1 MNTPRAVSVST
12 SPSTAI
18 WPRVGRISPAI
29 ALTSE
34 VLPEPERPNSAVSPP
49 PLSKAAASRKPP
61 RRCSPATLSMSY
73 LLDPL
78 DAPRGALDQRL
89 GGEQCQHRNRDR
101 DERQPQCREIA
112 ARHLDEH
119 VDRRRQCLGLAGN
132 VRDKGD
138 RRAEFAECPGKGPD
152 HAGEDA
158 RKG

>member
-1 MNTPRAVSVST
+1 MWRRRAGTNTPLAVSVST

-49 PLSKAAASRKPP
+49 PLSKAASSRKSP
-61 RRCSPATLSMSY
+61 RRCSTATLSMSY
-73 LLDPL
+73 LLDPP

-101 DERQPQCREIA
+101 NESQPQGREIA
-112 ARHLDEH
+112 AGHLGQH
-119 VDRRRQCLGLAGN
+119 VDRGRQRLGLARN
-132 VRDKGD
+132 VRHEGD
-138 RRAEFAECPGKGPD
+138 RRAEFA
-152 HAGEDA
+152 
-158 RKG
+158 